1 MSVKKWIVVAVV
13 VVAASFLVT
22 RVFHNGYFYF
32 AAYTVLQYIILATG
46 WNILGGYTGYVNFG
60 TGAFY
65 GVGAYTAAALV
76 TAFGLPL
83 PLLLLAG
90 GAASA
95 LLGMALGYLT
105 MRVKGIYFSIST
117 LALSVVTVTII
128 LNTPALGGATGL
140 YIFRP
145 REAPFFG
152 TYIEFLF
159 TVMTFLSVL
168 ALFYAW
174 LIETSWI
181 GRGLAAIRD
190 DEVAAE
196 STGVPVLKLKVFA
209 TTSSGL
215 LMGVAGA
222 PFPYFITFL
231 EPVSTIS
238 LDVAVNSL
246 AMPIIGGTTTWL
258 GPLVG
263 ALLLSGVQQITT
275 VTVSGEFN
283 LLIVGILLVGF
294 VILAPEGL
302 VGLVRGLLRK
312 RSR

>member
-283 LLIVGILLVGF
+283 LLIVGVLLVGF

>member
-1 MSVKKWIVVAVV
+1 MSRFRLVAEGTAQHPV
-13 VVAASFLVT
+13 SLLC
-22 RVFHNGYFYF
+22 
-32 AAYTVLQYIILATG
+32 TVL
-46 WNILGGYTGYVNFG
+46 
-60 TGAFY
+60 
-65 GVGAYTAAALV
+65 GVSR
-76 TAFGLPL
+76 
-83 PLLLLAG
+83 AG
-90 GAASA
+90 
-95 LLGMALGYLT
+95 
-105 MRVKGIYFSIST
+105 
-117 LALSVVTVTII
+117 
-128 LNTPALGGATGL
+128 
-140 YIFRP
+140 
-145 REAPFFG
+145 
-152 TYIEFLF
+152 
-159 TVMTFLSVL
+159 
-168 ALFYAW
+168 FYAW

-209 TTSSGL
+209 TTSSGM

-231 EPVSTIS
+231 EPLSTIS

-246 AMPIIGGTTTWL
+246 AMPLIGGTTTWL

-263 ALLLSGVQQITT
+263 AILLSGIQQITT
-275 VTVSGEFN
+275 VTLSGEFN
-283 LLIVGILLVGF
+283 LLVVGVLLVGF

>member
-1 MSVKKWIVVAVV
+1 MVVG
-13 VVAASFLVT
+13 ASFLIT

-65 GVGAYTAAALV
+65 GIGAYTAAALV
-76 TAFGLPL
+76 TAYGLPL

-90 GAASA
+90 GSASA

-117 LALSVVTVTII
+117 LALSVVTATII

-190 DEVAAE
+190 DEVAAA
-196 STGVPVLKLKVFA
+196 SKGVPVLKLKVFA
-209 TTSSGL
+209 TTSSGM

-231 EPVSTIS
+231 EPISTIS

-246 AMPIIGGTTTWL
+246 AMPIIGGTATWL

-283 LLIVGILLVGF
+283 LLIVGVLLVGF

>member
-117 LALSVVTVTII
+117 LALSVVTATII

>member
-302 VGLVRGLLRK
+302 VGLVRGLLKK

>member
-22 RVFHNGYFYF
+22 RFFHNGYFYF

-65 GVGAYTAAALV
+65 GIGAYTAAALV
-76 TAFGLPL
+76 QAYGLPL

-90 GAASA
+90 GSASA

-117 LALSVVTVTII
+117 LALSVVTATII

-283 LLIVGILLVGF
+283 LLIVGVLLVGF

>member
-1 MSVKKWIVVAVV
+1 MSVKKWIVVAVA

-22 RVFHNGYFYF
+22 RFFHNGYFYF

-283 LLIVGILLVGF
+283 LLIVGVLLVGF

-302 VGLVRGLLRK
+302 VGLVRGLLKK

>member
-13 VVAASFLVT
+13 VVGASFLVT

-32 AAYTVLQYIILATG
+32 ASYTVLQYIILATG

-283 LLIVGILLVGF
+283 LLIVGVLLVGF

-302 VGLVRGLLRK
+302 VGLVRGLLKK